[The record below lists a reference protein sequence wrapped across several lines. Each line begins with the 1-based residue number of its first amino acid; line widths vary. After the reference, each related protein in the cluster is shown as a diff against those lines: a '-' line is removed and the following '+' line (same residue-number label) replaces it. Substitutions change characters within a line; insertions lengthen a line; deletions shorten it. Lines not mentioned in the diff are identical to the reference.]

1 MKCRRIEFD
10 DHRNSI
16 RKGST
21 LMPQWTLRL
30 PEELAQQVQ
39 RAAKERGF
47 LSPRG
52 FIREALRKELQ
63 GPAGSAEDLEKRLV
77 ASLDR
82 LTGELRRLGTAQQ
95 AQFALT
101 DALAKVFF
109 VCVPEPPT
117 DAVEHARSRAMVR
130 YEKFIK
136 SVATAMSGGARAALT
151 ELVKHGE

>member
-1 MKCRRIEFD
+1 
-10 DHRNSI
+10 
-16 RKGST
+16 
-21 LMPQWTLRL
+21 MPQWTVRL

-47 LSPRG
+47 SSPRG

-63 GPAGSAEDLEKRLV
+63 GSAGNTADIERRVV

-82 LTGELRRLGTAQQ
+82 LVSELRRLGTAQQ

-101 DALAKVFF
+101 DALAKAFF
-109 VCVPEPPT
+109 VCVPEPPRE
-117 DAVEHARSRAMVR
+117 AVEHARSRAMVR
-130 YEKFIK
+130 YEKFIQ
-136 SVATAMSGGARAALT
+136 SVAGAMTGGARAALT